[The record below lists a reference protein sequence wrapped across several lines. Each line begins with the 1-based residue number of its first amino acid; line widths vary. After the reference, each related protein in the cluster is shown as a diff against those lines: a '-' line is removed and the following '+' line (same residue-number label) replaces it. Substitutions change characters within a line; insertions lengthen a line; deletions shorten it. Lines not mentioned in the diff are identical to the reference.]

1 MVEEGDAVFGLDQLD
16 ARRTESAIDI
26 ARGALLLARGD
37 QVIGLDNLNEYYD
50 PASPSALI
58 TPDCLILGGIAPTF
72 GPNAFPKNAK
82 RNPQQQ

>member
-1 MVEEGDAVFGLDQLD
+1 MIVNYF
-16 ARRTESAIDI
+16 SI
-26 ARGALLLARGD
+26 
-37 QVIGLDNLNEYYD
+37 NEYYD

-72 GPNAFPKNAK
+72 GPNAFHKNAK

>member
-1 MVEEGDAVFGLDQLD
+1 MLVNYF
-16 ARRTESAIDI
+16 SI
-26 ARGALLLARGD
+26 
-37 QVIGLDNLNEYYD
+37 NEYYD